1 MGLLGP
7 WRKTDVSWERRVHQA
22 SERAKP
28 SSHVRSWEGQ
38 RPVAT
43 PTGGCLE
50 MFNRYS
56 NVTEKLKFRTVEGAE
71 LRVLIR
77 AR

>member
-1 MGLLGP
+1 MEA
-7 WRKTDVSWERRVHQA
+7 RDRHRRGETELAVLQR
-22 SERAKP
+22 EK
-28 SSHVRSWEGQ
+28 SHVRSWEGQ